1 MPALGAG
8 PRGVPAAAA
17 FQRQRGR
24 PGPPVPA
31 VTGLRRALQAEAGF
45 ASCVTQEREQKF
57 PDERPGLLPP
67 WPHGACYSACPS
79 RGACEWRGRTP
90 PLLPSLA
97 PLLPCS
103 EASPSGGPP
112 AGHRRATG
120 TVLQAVS
127 CQIATC
133 NGLFSFFTFFR
144 CISSFFESVTIDW
157 VTSKYLSLVR
167 YGAEQNRTS
176 LRSRGIDQLVVG
188 R

>member
-1 MPALGAG
+1 MAALGAG

-79 RGACEWRGRTP
+79 RGARAWRGRMP

-112 AGHRRATG
+112 AGHRHCPPSCELSDSYVQRALLLLHFLPLHFF
-120 TVLQAVS
+120 VLRVS
-127 CQIATC
+127 HHRLGHEQIFIAC
-133 NGLFSFFTFFR
+133 PLWG
-144 CISSFFESVTIDW
+144 
-157 VTSKYLSLVR
+157 
-167 YGAEQNRTS
+167 
-176 LRSRGIDQLVVG
+176 
-188 R
+188 